1 MTTDF
6 QISDSKKIKGLKFLR
21 PSSHID
27 ERGEIWTS
35 YYGELLNQLLPE
47 NIAFKHDKFSYS
59 KKNVLRGIHGDTKS
73 WKMVSCVQGSI
84 MQVIV
89 DMRETSETFL
99 KWESI
104 IVGDDNRLVT
114 LVPPNF
120 GNAFFVL
127 SETAT
132 YHYKLAYEGDY
143 FDVKDQFTVSWND
156 PRIGIT
162 WPNKNPI
169 LSNRDKK

>member
-1 MTTDF
+1 
-6 QISDSKKIKGLKFLR
+6 
-21 PSSHID
+21 
-27 ERGEIWTS
+27 
-35 YYGELLNQLLPE
+35 
-47 NIAFKHDKFSYS
+47 
-59 KKNVLRGIHGDTKS
+59 
-73 WKMVSCVQGSI
+73 MVSCVQGSI

-156 PRIGIT
+156 PRIGII